1 MSHHH
6 DHSGHSH
13 QHGGHDHDDG
23 HDHNDEIEPAL
34 QTLIW
39 KQIDFESIRTLNESE
54 SDQGAKI
61 VEKTWPQRL
70 NAEPKLESDA
80 DEQLLMFIPFTGVVK
95 LHAILVR
102 SSEDSSA
109 PKTLKLFSNRDDLDF
124 STASDLQPT
133 QTLDLSQTSEI
144 QELPVKRTLFGN
156 TYNIN
161 LFIED
166 NYGDEVTRVYW
177 IGFKG
182 EFMNLNREPVEVL
195 YEKAANPKDHTL
207 IQGVGDMASQGTRH
221 GM

>member
-1 MSHHH
+1 MSHNHDDHGHGHHGHGDDDHGHSH
-6 DHSGHSH
+6 DHS
-13 QHGGHDHDDG
+13 DD
-23 HDHNDEIEPAL
+23 IEPAL
-34 QTLIW
+34 QTLLW

-54 SDQGAKI
+54 TDQGAKV

-70 NAEPKLESDA
+70 EAEPMLESDA
-80 DEQLLMFIPFTGVVK
+80 DEQLLMFVPFTGVVK
-95 LHAILVR
+95 LHSILIR

-124 STASDLQPT
+124 SAASDLQAT
-133 QTLDLSQTSEI
+133 QTLELSQTS
-144 QELPVKRTLFGN
+144 QVQDLPVKRSLFGN
-156 TYNIN
+156 TYNLN

-166 NYGDEVTRVYW
+166 NYGDDVTRLFW

-182 EFMNLNREPVEVL
+182 DYMNLNREPVEVL

-207 IQGVGDMASQGTRH
+207 VQGVSDMASGTKH